1 MMDHEYIVKFIRV
14 INRNLIKYSRD
25 PRPASGQ
32 YLTGDG
38 FRHLA
43 DHIYDEV
50 RTDFNP
56 DMVKSGQI
64 IFLGN
69 SRIKK
74 FFKTFNGKINANY
87 VLISHNGDEKVDQ
100 EAVGLMDEKVTRW
113 YGINVVVRHPKV
125 VPIPLGIENLHY
137 YVLGIP
143 SNFKAVKKM
152 NLPKKNR
159 IFYGFTVASN
169 PSQRQPALDF
179 LSKYPLAETLEGNW
193 LTFRPY
199 LKLLAGYKFTASPEG
214 SSIEGHRNWDALYMG
229 VSPIVTRSVTTEYF
243 QSLGIPMWVID
254 DWHELDG
261 LTETDLDKKYQ
272 ELWKDFDAS
281 KLYMD
286 YWINKI
292 RTLT

>member
-1 MMDHEYIVKFIRV
+1 MLNRFFVKLSRV
-14 INRNLIKYSRD
+14 YHRNLVKYSD
-25 PRPASGQ
+25 NPRPAS
-32 YLTGDG
+32 YPYVTGDG
-38 FRHLA
+38 FRQLA
-43 DHIYDEV
+43 DHIYDEAK
-50 RTDFNP
+50 TDFNP
-56 DMVKSGQI
+56 DVVKPGQI

-69 SRIKK
+69 SRIKN
-74 FFKTFNGKINANY
+74 FFKEFNGKIKADY
-87 VLISHNGDEKVDQ
+87 VLISHNGDENVDQ
-100 EAVGLMDEKVTRW
+100 EAVGLMDERVKRW
-113 YGINVVVRHPKV
+113 YGINVVVKHPKV

-143 SNFKAVKKM
+143 SNFRAVKKM

-169 PSQRQPALDF
+169 PGQRQPALDV
-179 LSKYPLAETLEGNW
+179 LSKYPLAETLKGSW

-243 QSLGIPMWVID
+243 QSLGIPMWLVD
-254 DWHELDG
+254 DWRELNS
-261 LTETDLDKKYQ
+261 LTEADLDKKYQ
-272 ELWKDFDAS
+272 ELWKGFDES

-286 YWINKI
+286 YWVNKI
-292 RTLT
+292 KTLA